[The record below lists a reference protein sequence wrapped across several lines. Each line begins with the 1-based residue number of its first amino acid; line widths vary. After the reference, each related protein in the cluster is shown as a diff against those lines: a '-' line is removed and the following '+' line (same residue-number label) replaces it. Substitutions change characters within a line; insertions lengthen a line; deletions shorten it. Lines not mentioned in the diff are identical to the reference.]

1 VSTEVLNNATSGSP
15 FDPGPWVFPVP
26 DLGDRRPEVSDGWG
40 SPRHS
45 AEGSRT
51 LHLGADIMF
60 RRRSK
65 HDLVD
70 EFKPGTA
77 NASKGYFVPDNVPA
91 LAAATGVVDFAA
103 WTRRGFTVRILH
115 TNGWMTY
122 YTHLSL
128 LSVARGQ
135 VVKAGQ
141 TIGIVGYDP
150 TDRRKLM
157 HLHFELWRGRQRSG
171 ATNPAPYLAA
181 WERRA
186 TTGSVPV
193 HRNGGLTYRP
203 VGRRGERYP
212 AWLRALRG
220 ASGVYVIR
228 ERNAEGEPE
237 VVYVGQSNAGR
248 LYETLTRHFQ
258 TWRRWKGFWRGQ
270 FSEGHDPGLT
280 YKRER
285 AEVAVRT
292 TSSANA
298 LDEEARLIA
307 RLRPRD
313 NLIGQPEEVPF

>member
-1 VSTEVLNNATSGSP
+1 MSDQV
-15 FDPGPWVFPVP
+15 FDSGPWVFPVP

-45 AEGSRT
+45 SDGRRT
-51 LHLGADIMF
+51 LHLGVDIMF
-60 RRRSK
+60 RRRSRS
-65 HDLVD
+65 DLV
-70 EFKPGTA
+70 EVFKPGSPNGSA
-77 NASKGYFVPDNVPA
+77 GYFVPDNVPA
-91 LAAATGVVDFAA
+91 LAASAGVVDFAA
-103 WTRRGFTVRILH
+103 WTKRGFTVRILH
-115 TNGWMTY
+115 ANGWMTY
-122 YTHLSL
+122 YTHLAL
-128 LSVARGQ
+128 LSVLRGER
-135 VVKAGQ
+135 VEPGQ
-141 TIGIVGYDP
+141 TIGVIGYDP

-157 HLHFELWRGRQRSG
+157 HLHFELWRGRKRSG

-186 TTGSVPV
+186 AAGSTLPV
-193 HRNGGLTYRP
+193 RNGSLTYRP

-212 AWLRALRG
+212 EWLRALKG
-220 ASGVYVIR
+220 SSGVYVIR
-228 ERNAEGEPE
+228 ERNGEGEPE

-270 FSEGHDPGLT
+270 FTEGHDPGLT
-280 YKRER
+280 YKRDR
-285 AEVAVRT
+285 AEVAVRV
-292 TSSANA
+292 TSPAVA